1 MLIVETCP
9 RCGAPL
15 LDSVVA
21 TFPPIPQK
29 DCPSCGWHWEGE
41 PEPVQYAP
49 LSVGGCWP
57 QEGTPPTDW
66 DVLRNN
72 PF

>member
-1 MLIVETCP
+1 MIIETCP

-29 DCPSCGWHWEGE
+29 DCPSCGWHWEGK
-41 PEPVQYAP
+41 PEPVKWVP
-49 LSVGGCWP
+49 FK
-57 QEGTPPTDW
+57 EETDLNINCCRKGDPEW
-66 DVLRNN
+66 TKKQS
-72 PF
+72 

>member
-1 MLIVETCP
+1 MIIETCP

-29 DCPSCGWHWEGE
+29 DCQNCGWNWKGK
-41 PEPVQYAP
+41 PEPMEPIQYVP
-49 LSVGGCWP
+49 F
-57 QEGTPPTDW
+57 QEETE
-66 DVLRNN
+66 
-72 PF
+72 